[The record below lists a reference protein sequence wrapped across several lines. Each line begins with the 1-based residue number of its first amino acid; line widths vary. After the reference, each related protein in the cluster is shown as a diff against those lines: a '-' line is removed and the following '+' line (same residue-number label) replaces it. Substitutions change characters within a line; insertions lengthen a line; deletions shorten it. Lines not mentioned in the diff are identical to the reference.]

1 MPISKK
7 IKICLVLLLS
17 IWAIFVLNVILPID
31 FNQYGIRPRTLS
43 GIFGVFLS
51 PFLHGNLPHIISNS
65 IPLFVLTL
73 VLLVFYEKQA
83 LGTILGIILLGGLL
97 VWLLADFFT
106 GYTVHIGA
114 SGLIYG
120 LVAFLILSGIFQR
133 SFKSLLISIVVFLVY
148 GGIFYYILPHRPN
161 ISWEGHL
168 FGALAGCFMA
178 YAYRNRMHNNSVS

>member
-1 MPISKK
+1 MPLAKK
-7 IKICLVLLLS
+7 VKASFYFLIAIWVVFLLNS
-17 IWAIFVLNVILPID
+17 ILPLNL
-31 FNQYGIRPRTLS
+31 NQYGIQPRTLS
-43 GIFGVFLS
+43 GLFGIFLA

-65 IPLFVLTL
+65 IPLFILTL

-83 LGTILGIILLGGLL
+83 FGTILGIILLGGFL

-106 GYTVHIGA
+106 NYTVHIGA

-133 SFKSLLISIVVFLVY
+133 SSKSLLISILVFLVY

-168 FGALAGCFMA
+168 FGALAGCYMA
-178 YAYRNRMHNNSVS
+178 YAYRNRMLNNSIS